1 MRQYTVHFLDD
12 KEFESL
18 PYKDTQISLG
28 LADSHT
34 REAYVRRTGIN
45 ALDLHTAMHELE
57 HLEDGRHGEHAHH
70 EHYGDGVYY
79 KGFGEV
85 LGMAAPVLGFI
96 PGIGPLLSIGAGL
109 GSSILGQRD
118 QAKQQQAAMQQQQ
131 AAQYSQ
137 NPYVSQPQVSQPNI
151 STPSSFG
158 MGTEQKT
165 DPNQKQ
171 SLWDTL
177 NPKGKFAG
185 R

>member
-12 KEFESL
+12 KEFEAL
-18 PYKDTQISLG
+18 PYKDTQTSFG

-34 REAYVRRTGIN
+34 KEAYVRRTGFN

-57 HLEDGRHGEHAHH
+57 HLEEGRHGKHADH

-79 KGFGEV
+79 KGFGEI

-96 PGIGPLLSIGAGL
+96 PGIGPLLSMGAGI
-109 GSSILGQRD
+109 GSGILGQRD
-118 QAKQQQAAMQQQQ
+118 QAKQQQAMQQQQ
-131 AAQYSQ
+131 SAQYSQ
-137 NPYVSQPQVSQPNI
+137 RPQISAPQVSQPNI

-158 MGTEQKT
+158 MGIEQKT

-171 SLWDTL
+171 SLWNTF
-177 NPKGKFAG
+177 NPKGQFAG
-185 R
+185 K